1 MARIDRVGNLHKEA
15 GMDLDGRIALV
26 TGVGKDSGIGLAV
39 ASALAGAGAHVIVT
53 ARTEAQ
59 ADAMAGRI
67 GQGAE
72 AMVLDIAD
80 RASVAAAAE
89 EVAKRHGHLDILIS
103 NAAAPGSW
111 GQGAGAADLDTVR
124 ATLDVTLLGTWAVAQ
139 AFLPLLRQGDA
150 GRLVHVSSGAGS
162 HGDTAFGLTSGN
174 AMGAGYGVA
183 KAGLNAL
190 TALLAAEETG
200 DVKINAVCPGFTA
213 TFPGGEQMGARP
225 PADSVS
231 GILWAATL
239 PADGPSGGFFRDG
252 KPLPW

>member
-80 RASVAAAAE
+80 RAWTARSQ
-89 EVAKRHGHLDILIS
+89 R
-103 NAAAPGSW
+103 
-111 GQGAGAADLDTVR
+111 
-124 ATLDVTLLGTWAVAQ
+124 
-139 AFLPLLRQGDA
+139 DA
-150 GRLVHVSSGAGS
+150 GPEPLSLQDKG
-162 HGDTAFGLTSGN
+162 FLLTSTEDIIN
-174 AMGAGYGVA
+174 WAR
-183 KAGLNAL
+183 
-190 TALLAAEETG
+190 TG
-200 DVKINAVCPGFTA
+200 RCTG
-213 TFPGGEQMGARP
+213 
-225 PADSVS
+225 
-231 GILWAATL
+231 
-239 PADGPSGGFFRDG
+239 
-252 KPLPW
+252 